1 MQSKYIMG
9 DGIDAYI
16 VPSDTALLQSKYII
30 GDGIDAYIVPSN
42 TDKQKQNRRYCN

>member
-1 MQSKYIMG
+1 
-9 DGIDAYI
+9 

-30 GDGIDAYIVPSN
+30 GDGIDAYIVSSN